1 MLTLSQSR
9 WSLRAITLAVWALAA
24 ASLGYWGLGLS
35 RSSEPPTFAQ
45 QAAAPLAIDAL
56 AVSRVLGVSAAQALP
71 QASFASR
78 FALQGVVAGSPG
90 GGAAL
95 IAVDGKPA
103 RAYRVGNA
111 IEDGLMLQSANG
123 RQVTLAASREGAA
136 LVTLDM
142 PLLSK

>member
-1 MLTLSQSR
+1 M
-9 WSLRAITLAVWALAA
+9 RAITLAVWALGA
-24 ASLGYWGLGLS
+24 ASLVYWGLRLS
-35 RSSEPPTFAQ
+35 PGGATIVHVPPAIASTVID
-45 QAAAPLAIDAL
+45 PLSVA
-56 AVSRVLGVSAAQALP
+56 RVLGATASQALP

-103 RAYRVGNA
+103 RAYRVGSA
-111 IEDGLMLQSANG
+111 IEEGVMLQSANG
-123 RQVTLAASREGAA
+123 RQVTLAASRDGPA
-136 LVTLDM
+136 LLTLQM